1 MAVSFQRP
9 ILIGG
14 VGLSL
19 GLWLLNGLHQEMVQ
33 LGEWTV
39 AGAIALTGLWW
50 LKRQKANRLEIPSRY
65 VPVDRKTVE
74 EAIAR
79 VEVAVAQLE
88 GEDRDVLTWKQKV
101 SQLKTELDKQ
111 NKDIAIAIAGGKNVG
126 KTSLCQV
133 LTPTLSVT
141 VKETPALF
149 LANSTQLSET
159 TIEELKS
166 AADLAIF
173 VTAGDLTETE
183 LLTLEQMVAQKQRVL
198 LAFNKQDQYLPEE
211 RVAVLEQ
218 LKQRTSK
225 ILASEDVVAIAVS
238 PDAIKVRKHQSDGDV
253 REWMETPEPA
263 IAPLQERLDRILSR
277 ESQQLLWATTMR
289 KADILKSQVKDALNE
304 ARRDRA
310 LPVIEQYQWI
320 AAATAFAN
328 PVPALDLLATGAI
341 NGQLVMDLGAI
352 YQQKLNLD
360 QAQKAAGTVGSLML
374 KLGLVELS
382 TQTISGILKSHAIT
396 YVAGGAAQGVSA
408 AYLTRLA
415 GLSLIEYFQV
425 QDISGEEGFNLERL
439 GEVLKTVFKQN
450 QRTAFLQSFVTKVME
465 RIVPKADRSKESETA
480 TSSDI
485 LLAG

>member
-14 VGLSL
+14 IGLSL

-33 LGEWTV
+33 LGEL
-39 AGAIALTGLWW
+39 AIAGVIASSGLWW
-50 LKRQKANRLEIPSRY
+50 WKRQKAARLQLPSRY
-65 VPVDRKTVE
+65 VPVDRQTAEK
-74 EAIAR
+74 AITR
-79 VEVAVAQLE
+79 VEAVVTQLA
-88 GEDRDVLTWKQKV
+88 GEDQDVSTWKQKV
-101 SQLKTELDKQ
+101 SVLKTELDRQK
-111 NKDIAIAIAGGKNVG
+111 KEIAIAITGGKNVG
-126 KTSLCQV
+126 KTSLCQL
-133 LTPTLSVT
+133 LTPSLPVN

-149 LANSTQLSET
+149 LANNTQLSET

-183 LLTLEQMVAQKQRVL
+183 LQTLEQMVAQRQRVL
-198 LAFNKQDQYLPEE
+198 LVFNKQDQYLPEE
-211 RVAVLEQ
+211 QVAILEQ

-225 ILASEDVVAIAVS
+225 ILALEDVVAIAAAPS
-238 PDAIKVRKHQSDGDV
+238 PIKVRKHQSEEEV
-253 REWMETPEPA
+253 REWMETPEPK
-263 IAPLQERLDRILSR
+263 IASLQERLDRALAK
-277 ESQQLLWATTMR
+277 ESQQLLWGTTMR
-289 KADILKSQVKDALNE
+289 KADILKSEVKAVLNGV
-304 ARRDRA
+304 RRDRA
-310 LPVIEQYQWI
+310 LPIIEQYQWI

-352 YQQKLNLD
+352 YQQKLDLD
-360 QAQKAAGTVGSLML
+360 RAQKAAGTVGSLML

-396 YVAGGAAQGVSA
+396 YVAGGVVQGVSA

-415 GLSLIEYFQV
+415 GLSLIEYFQL
-425 QDISGEEGFNLERL
+425 QDISGEQGFNLERL

-450 QRTAFLQSFVTKVME
+450 QRTAFLQSFVTQAIE
-465 RIVPKADRSKESETA
+465 RIVPKSSQGKQAET
-480 TSSDI
+480 TGDI
-485 LLAG
+485 VLAG